1 MTWARG
7 SAEAAR
13 LQLSGQAQDL
23 FFPVPSPQGSQLL
36 AATYNKAAQLWKVGE
51 AQSKVRPDCG
61 GSLGERGHASGG
73 GVGDRV
79 LAMPLTLPWDAQE
92 TLSGHA
98 DKVTAAKF
106 KLTRHQAVTGSR
118 DRTVKEWDLC
128 RAYCEAQPSP
138 SPLTRTLAGRAMGG
152 CNLISGR
159 GSKTYRHLG

>member
-13 LQLSGQAQDL
+13 LWLSGQAQDL
-23 FFPVPSPQGSQLL
+23 SFPFPSPQGSQLL

-51 AQSKVRPDCG
+51 AQSKVRSDWG
-61 GSLGERGHASGG
+61 SSLGDRDHASGG
-73 GVGDRV
+73 RVGDGV
-79 LAMPLTLPWDAQE
+79 LAMPLMLPWDVQE
-92 TLSGHA
+92 TLSGHT

-138 SPLTRTLAGRAMGG
+138 SPPTRTLSGWAMGG